1 MTNVNQ
7 ASEGSTGEKGNCF
20 NSLNLFSCGSP
31 DWIKSFNKGRSGFV
45 VPNGSFSFL
54 YPSIMFVFES
64 YQIAL
69 PSDI

>member
-1 MTNVNQ
+1 M
-7 ASEGSTGEKGNCF
+7 
-20 NSLNLFSCGSP
+20 
-31 DWIKSFNKGRSGFV
+31 

>member
-1 MTNVNQ
+1 M
-7 ASEGSTGEKGNCF
+7 
-20 NSLNLFSCGSP
+20 
-31 DWIKSFNKGRSGFV
+31 

-69 PSDI
+69 PNDI